1 MSSPFPEMVRLRQT
15 FPRPQ
20 VTDIAGTVRSELD
33 RLNLSQQIRPGQSV
47 AVTVGSR
54 GIANIAEI
62 TRAAIDTLRDLR
74 AEPFIVPSMGSHGG
88 ATADGQR
95 ELIGRY
101 GITEESMGV
110 PIRASMETVIV
121 GELGEGVPVHF
132 DKYAFEADHVL
143 VVGRVKPHTMFVG
156 DIESGLHK
164 MLLIGLGKHAGAW
177 TYHRAIKEYSFD
189 QIIRGVAQLVL
200 EKCRIVAGLA
210 IVENA
215 YDDTALIEAVPPEGF
230 YEREKSLLEQAKEWL
245 PQLPFPDVDLLI
257 VDQIGKEISGSGMD
271 TNIIGRKYNDHAA
284 TELDRARCKRILV
297 RGLTEQTHGNALGIG
312 LAEFTLQR
320 VVDQMDPQYTRINCI
335 TSGHPTAGMVPLVY
349 ENDRSAIEDA
359 LQTIGL
365 TPPEQARLIRIRDTL
380 HLSEVFVSTAYESE
394 WQVRSDLEVVSD
406 AGPLAFDTAGNL
418 VDRL

>member
-1 MSSPFPEMVRLRQT
+1 MSSQFPEMVRLRQT

-20 VTDIAGTVRSELD
+20 VTDIAGTVRGELD
-33 RLNLSQQIRPGQSV
+33 RLHLSQQIRPGQSV

-62 TRAAIDTLRDLR
+62 TRAAIDTIRDLG

-88 ATADGQR
+88 ATAEGQR

-101 GITEESMGV
+101 GITEASMGV

-132 DKYAFEADHVL
+132 DRYAFEADHVL

-230 YEREKSLLEQAKEWL
+230 YEREKALLEQAKAWL

-284 TELDRARCKRILV
+284 TELDRARCKRIFV
-297 RGLTEQTHGNALGIG
+297 RGLTEHTHGNALGIG

-320 VVDQMDPQYTRINCI
+320 VVDQMDPQYTKVNCI
-335 TSGHPTAGMVPLVY
+335 TSGHPTAGMVPLTY

-380 HLSEVFVSTAYESE
+380 HLSEVFVSTASASE
-394 WQVRSDLEVVSD
+394 WQNRSDLEVISD
-406 AGPLAFDTAGNL
+406 ASPLAFDAAGNL
-418 VDRL
+418 VERL

>member
-349 ENDRSAIEDA
+349 ENDHSAIEDA